1 MIPGAGGN
9 TAAFVTANGVVL
21 VDTKLANNG
30 QAILDQV
37 KTISDKPIT
46 HIINTHTHGDHN
58 GSNQFFPASVEIV
71 VQENTQKNM
80 QKMPVF
86 QEEANKHG
94 LPDRAYKDRL
104 TLLRGDESIDLF
116 YFGKAHTDGDTFVLF
131 RNARV
136 LHTGDAFANRGQ
148 PNIDLPNGG
157 SGVAYPDTLAKAAS
171 TIKNVDTIIAGHN
184 AALLKHE
191 DLVNQAEFTRLML
204 TQGARSGE
212 GGEDSRAGDDGVPDD
227 AAGEVQGLQ
236 PRPRPWRSRRCVRA
250 ALRRAE
256 AVEVERGFSLRDQH
270 GYRASSHGRLT
281 SSVSPPSRSIRL
293 ISPLRASRRDG
304 YITSRTAS
312 PFLSVA
318 FDQPRDDAHCSG
330 GPSPFHSSTP
340 PPDV

>member
-1 MIPGAGGN
+1 MKRLMVFAVIVMASVLATAWTNLTAQQPAAPAPGRGGGAPAQGVGAIQKVAGNVYMIPGAGGN
-9 TAAFVTANGVVL
+9 TAAYVTANGVVL

-37 KTISDKPIT
+37 RTISDKPIT

-94 LPDRAYKDRL
+94 LPDRTYKDRL

-116 YFGKAHTDGDTFVLF
+116 YFGKAHTDGDTFVLL

-157 SGVAYPDTLAKAAS
+157 SGIAYPDTLAKAAS

-191 DLVNQAEFTRLML
+191 DLVNQAEFTGLML
-204 TQGARSGE
+204 TKAR
-212 GGEDSRAGDDGVPDD
+212 
-227 AAGEVQGLQ
+227 
-236 PRPRPWRSRRCVRA
+236 
-250 ALRRAE
+250 E
-256 AVEVERGFSLRDQH
+256 AVKAGKTPEEAMKEFQSTLPAKFKD
-270 GYRASSHGRLT
+270 YNLAPGR
-281 SSVSPPSRSIRL
+281 
-293 ISPLRASRRDG
+293 
-304 YITSRTAS
+304 
-312 PFLSVA
+312 
-318 FDQPRDDAHCSG
+318 G
-330 GPSPFHSSTP
+330 GPGGAFVPLFEELKQAK
-340 PPDV
+340 